1 MRKPCPQCGESKVTR
16 IHRRGI
22 LDYLS
27 SLCCVYPYCCQTCS
41 QCFKA
46 LRLGTRFVPLAS
58 RSSNG
63 SVKPQA
69 RRQDRRFETS
79 FTVIFSW
86 GHTEGEG
93 IVTEI
98 GLGGCRVNTDVEL
111 TGNSRLKLKLQ
122 VPGSKPEIRVSAVVR
137 TIEKGSFGL
146 SFSRF
151 LGDEKKRL
159 GQFLIQLLMKDK
171 EAA

>member
-1 MRKPCPQCGESKVTR
+1 MRKPCPQCSESKVTR
-16 IHRRGI
+16 MHRRGI

-27 SLCCVYPYCCQTCS
+27 SLCCVYPYCCQACS

-58 RSSNG
+58 RRSNG
-63 SVKPQA
+63 SVKPH
-69 RRQDRRFETS
+69 RRQDRRFQTS
-79 FTVIFSW
+79 FTVVFSW
-86 GHTEGEG
+86 RHTGGEG

-98 GLGGCRVNTDVEL
+98 GLGGCRLKTDVEL
-111 TGNSRLKLKLQ
+111 TEKSPLKLKLQ
-122 VPGSKPEIRVSAVVR
+122 LPGSKPEIRVNAVVR
-137 TIEKGSFGL
+137 TVENGSFGL
-146 SFSRF
+146 CFSRY

-159 GQFLIQLLMKDK
+159 GQFLIQPLMK

>member
-16 IHRRGI
+16 MHHRRGI

-27 SLCCVYPYCCQTCS
+27 SLCCVYTYCCQACS

-58 RSSNG
+58 RRSNG
-63 SVKPQA
+63 SVKPRA
-69 RRQDRRFETS
+69 HRQDRRFQTS
-79 FTVIFSW
+79 FTVVFSW
-86 GHTEGEG
+86 GHIGGEG
-93 IVTEI
+93 VVTEI
-98 GLGGCRVNTDVEL
+98 GLGGCRLKTDVEL
-111 TGNSRLKLKLQ
+111 TEKSPLKLKLQ
-122 VPGSKPEIRVSAVVR
+122 LPGSKPEIRVNAVVR
-137 TIEKGSFGL
+137 TVENGSFGVC
-146 SFSRF
+146 FSQF

-159 GQFLIQLLMKDK
+159 AQFLIQLLRK

>member
-27 SLCCVYPYCCQTCS
+27 SLCCVYPYCCQACS

-58 RSSNG
+58 RRSNG
-63 SVKPQA
+63 SVKPQT

-79 FTVIFSW
+79 FTVVFSSR
-86 GHTEGEG
+86 HTDGEG
-93 IVTEI
+93 VVTDI

-111 TGNSRLKLKLQ
+111 TENSLLKLNLQ
-122 VPGSKPEIRVSAVVR
+122 VPGSKPEIRVGAVVR
-137 TIEKGSFGL
+137 TVEKGSFGL
-146 SFSRF
+146 CFSRV

-159 GQFLIQLLMKDK
+159 GQFLIQLLMK

>member
-27 SLCCVYPYCCQTCS
+27 SLCCVYPYCCQACS

-58 RSSNG
+58 RRSNG
-63 SVKPQA
+63 SVKPPT
-69 RRQDRRFETS
+69 RRQDRRFQTS
-79 FTVIFSW
+79 FTVVFSW
-86 GHTEGEG
+86 RHTDGEG
-93 IVTEI
+93 VVTEI

-111 TGNSRLKLKLQ
+111 TANSLLKLKLQ
-122 VPGSKPEIRVSAVVR
+122 VPGSKPEIRVGAVVR
-137 TIEKGSFGL
+137 TVEKGSFGL
-146 SFSRF
+146 SFSQV

-159 GQFLIQLLMKDK
+159 GQFLIQLLMK

>member
-16 IHRRGI
+16 MHRRGI

-27 SLCCVYPYCCQTCS
+27 SLCCVYPYCCQACS

-46 LRLGTRFVPLAS
+46 LRLGTHFVVLAS
-58 RSSNG
+58 RKSSG
-63 SVKPQA
+63 SVKPQD
-69 RRQDRRFETS
+69 RHQDRRFETN
-79 FTVIFSW
+79 FKVVFSW
-86 GHTEGEG
+86 RHTGGEG

-98 GLGGCRVNTDVEL
+98 GLGGCRLKTDVEL
-111 TGNSRLKLKLQ
+111 TKNSPLKLKLQ
-122 VPGSKPEIRVSAVVR
+122 LPGSKPEIRVGAVVR
-137 TIEKGSFGL
+137 TVEKGSFGL

-159 GQFLIQLLMKDK
+159 GQFLIQLLMK

>member
-27 SLCCVYPYCCQTCS
+27 SLCCVYPYYCRACS

-58 RSSNG
+58 RRSNG
-63 SVKPQA
+63 SVKPQD

-79 FTVIFSW
+79 FTVVFAW
-86 GHTEGEG
+86 EHTEGEG

-98 GLGGCRVNTDVEL
+98 GLGGCRVKTDVEL
-111 TGNSRLKLKLQ
+111 TENSPLKLKLQ
-122 VPGSKPEIRVSAVVR
+122 LPGSKPEIRVDAVVR
-137 TIEKGSFGL
+137 TVENGSFGL
-146 SFSRF
+146 CFSRF

-159 GQFLIQLLMKDK
+159 GQFLIQLLMK

>member
-1 MRKPCPQCGESKVTR
+1 MRRQCPQCGESKVKR

-22 LDYLS
+22 LDYLA
-27 SLCCVYPYCCQTCS
+27 SLCCVYPYCCRACS

-46 LRLGTRFVPLAS
+46 LKLGTRFVVLAS
-58 RSSNG
+58 RKSNG
-63 SVKPQA
+63 SVKPQD

-79 FTVIFSW
+79 FTVVFSW
-86 GHTEGEG
+86 RHTDGEG

-98 GLGGCRVNTDVEL
+98 SLGGCRVNTDVEL
-111 TGNSRLKLKLQ
+111 TENSRLKLKLQ

-137 TIEKGSFGL
+137 TVEKGSFGL
-146 SFSRF
+146 SFSRV

-159 GQFLIQLLMKDK
+159 RQFLIQLMKDK

>member
-1 MRKPCPQCGESKVTR
+1 MRRQCPQCGEKKVKR

-27 SLCCVYPYCCQTCS
+27 SLCCVYPYSCRACS
-41 QCFKA
+41 QRFKA

-58 RSSNG
+58 RRSNG
-63 SVKPQA
+63 SVKPH
-69 RRQDRRFETS
+69 RRQDRRFQTS
-79 FTVIFSW
+79 FTVVFSW
-86 GHTEGEG
+86 EHTGGEG

-111 TGNSRLKLKLQ
+111 TENSRLKLKLQ

-137 TIEKGSFGL
+137 TVEKGSFGL
-146 SFSRF
+146 SFSRV

-159 GQFLIQLLMKDK
+159 RQFLIQLMKDK